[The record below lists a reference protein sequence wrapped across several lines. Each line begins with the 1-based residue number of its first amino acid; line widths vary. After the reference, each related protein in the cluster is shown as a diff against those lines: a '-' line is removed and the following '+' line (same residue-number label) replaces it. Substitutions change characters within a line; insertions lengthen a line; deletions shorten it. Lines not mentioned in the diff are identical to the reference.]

1 MSSCCLRWKK
11 KHSFYFFLCYCFFTF
26 LVPFFWKSQKCQIS
40 QHIKCLVKTQ
50 LKNSTQTIFQ
60 GSSPWATLILN
71 SMFVVVVLYCVQLLP
86 EVIIFKHAFYL
97 FLCLSFFLLLSEF
110 HLEFSEMPNSE
121 NIWCRI
127 KTQKNSIQ
135 TIFQGGSPWATLIL
149 NSMFVVVVL
158 YCVQFFL
165 EVNIFQNDALL
176 SFSFPLLILFSFLL
190 S

>member
-1 MSSCCLRWKK
+1 MTHQQQLIDYIGCIIKTLLKTAFSSIFSKGVVHEQPWFSIVCLLWWFTIVSSCCLRWKK
-11 KHSFYFFLCYCFFTF
+11 NKHSFYFFLCYCFFTF

-97 FLCLSFFLLLSEF
+97 FLCLSFFFYFLSF
-110 HLEFSEMPNSE
+110 IWNSQKCPISE

-127 KTQKNSIQ
+127 KTKKQHPN
-135 TIFQGGSPWATLIL
+135 
-149 NSMFVVVVL
+149 N
-158 YCVQFFL
+158 
-165 EVNIFQNDALL
+165 
-176 SFSFPLLILFSFLL
+176 FSRE
-190 S
+190 